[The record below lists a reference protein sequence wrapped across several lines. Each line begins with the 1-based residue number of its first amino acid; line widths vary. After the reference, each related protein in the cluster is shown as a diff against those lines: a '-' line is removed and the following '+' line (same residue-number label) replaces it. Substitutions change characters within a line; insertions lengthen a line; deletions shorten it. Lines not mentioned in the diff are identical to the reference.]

1 MAELVVMTTERIE
14 KVVAEEKEEKL
25 DCERADVILA
35 GADEQA
41 IAWVNGKHRAPRG
54 GPIAHHRGIHRWTS

>member
-1 MAELVVMTTERIE
+1 MTTERIE

-25 DCERADVILA
+25 GCGRADVILT

-41 IAWVNGKHRAPRG
+41 IDQFSGKHRAPRVARLPTTG
-54 GPIAHHRGIHRWTS
+54 ECTG